1 MKKII
6 AILGSNGYIGSSLCK
21 FLSLNYK
28 IIGISKNNTNND
40 FCDEFFLINIYID
53 YWYTLIINKRID
65 FIINCAFDFHD
76 QNTDLNLKYKIFFEN
91 LNLISKYTNC
101 KFINISSTSS
111 FETAKSIYGKEKLYI
126 EKIFTKFNSINVR
139 VGLVCSCYSPG
150 SAFKKLI
157 NSDIFCYYPIIKC
170 KDPSFFVC
178 DIIDLM
184 ECISYLLLIKINKS
198 HTITFCY
205 RNKFLLSDIKKQ
217 VEIYK
222 NKQLY
227 SVYINWKILY
237 LLLIIKEF
245 LFGIGKI
252 RSDSIIDF
260 VNQNNNI
267 LNRCFFSKYV
277 LKKYY
282 SKISFSEKN
291 KNKFYLLEQNKYIN
305 Q

>member
-6 AILGSNGYIGSSLCK
+6 AILGSNGYIGSSLCQ

-28 IIGISKNNTNND
+28 IIGISKSNSNKD
-40 FCDEFFLINIYID
+40 YYDEFFLINIYID
-53 YWYTLIINKRID
+53 DWYTLIINKKID

-76 QNTDLNLKYKIFFEN
+76 KNTDFNLKYIKFFEN
-91 LNLISKYTNC
+91 LNLISKYSNC

-111 FETAKSIYGKEKLYI
+111 FEAAKSLYGKEKLYI
-126 EKIFTKFNSINVR
+126 EKLFTKFNSINVR
-139 VGLVCSCYSPG
+139 VGLVCSYNSPG

-157 NSDIFCYYPIIKC
+157 NSNIFCFYPIIKC
-170 KDPSFFVC
+170 KDSSFFVC

-198 HTITFCY
+198 HTISFCY
-205 RNKFLLSDIKKQ
+205 RNKLSLSDIKKQ
-217 VEIYK
+217 IEIYK

-227 SVYINWKILY
+227 SIYINWRVLY
-237 LLLIIKEF
+237 LVLFIKES

-252 RSDSIIDF
+252 RSDSILDF
-260 VNQNNNI
+260 NNQNKNI
-267 LNRCFFSKYV
+267 YKRYFFSKYI

-282 SKISFSEKN
+282 SNNSFSESF
-291 KNKFYLLEQNKYIN
+291 KNKFYLLEKNKSLN
-305 Q
+305 E